1 MTSQVYRA
9 RRRGKAALAPRAPQA
24 KGPSLEQ
31 LRGGA
36 MPTAE
41 QLGHKVD
48 LPQAIRGK
56 MEASF
61 GADLGGVELYES
73 QTVAQA
79 GAQAMTMGNKIGFA
93 PGALDFA
100 SSAGQALLGHE
111 LSHVVSQARGEVAGR
126 GFLNNQALE
135 ARADREGAMAAAG
148 ENVYSG
154 PVTPISTASTALSAA
169 GPMQA
174 KKPKEKKAEKALAYM
189 TSDGRSQEVDQ
200 YFAGKFGDA
209 QNRGA
214 MSNSHMFRL
223 FSRQSYGKSQEEK
236 DDLYDMY
243 TNADRRGE
251 YLAHVQG
258 LVNQTMN
265 MDMDAFKLEK
275 EKDLLKGGQRVHD
288 VTTDLLAL
296 SDVVKDNQKDLGY
309 SDSFVKEQFGARRE
323 YMINAKNDVR
333 GRLREI
339 VGQAEKGSTAASPRN
354 QLAFGETGQNQGFED
369 FKTRFLE
376 GNRKKAL
383 SDVAEQYN
391 AVSMS
396 QYEAATPEQRA
407 AAKDYIRDSRDMN
420 GLLRGNVEIPQE
432 QRAELEEKIEQVS
445 SMMQTTE
452 SDQTGYRAIS
462 DAALLPLLAQSGME
476 DVIKANGTIDHEALL
491 REKDR
496 MIGLTFQDKGFV
508 STTAASQFAEKWG
521 EGIGRRDLNFFKQRA
536 LERRGITQE
545 ERERKENKPLLEDLE
560 GERGKKM
567 SVANRQQ
574 YYGALADNLLKGDE
588 AIKESDIG
596 SHTMEIA
603 LPKGSKAAYIDSA
616 STISGKL
623 GENTLPHQQME
634 ILLNRG
640 SRFRISDILPK
651 LDEHGKSL
659 PNQFRIIMELLQE
672 EEEQGGTS
680 EVSAPPAETA
690 GQSLDVD
697 SMSPAEKKK
706 YMIQKLNGMRG

>member
-93 PGALDFA
+93 PGALDFV

-333 GRLREI
+333 
-339 VGQAEKGSTAASPRN
+339 AA
-354 QLAFGETGQNQGFED
+354 
-369 FKTRFLE
+369 
-376 GNRKKAL
+376 
-383 SDVAEQYN
+383 
-391 AVSMS
+391 
-396 QYEAATPEQRA
+396 
-407 AAKDYIRDSRDMN
+407 
-420 GLLRGNVEIPQE
+420 
-432 QRAELEEKIEQVS
+432 
-445 SMMQTTE
+445 
-452 SDQTGYRAIS
+452 
-462 DAALLPLLAQSGME
+462 
-476 DVIKANGTIDHEALL
+476 
-491 REKDR
+491 
-496 MIGLTFQDKGFV
+496 
-508 STTAASQFAEKWG
+508 
-521 EGIGRRDLNFFKQRA
+521 
-536 LERRGITQE
+536 
-545 ERERKENKPLLEDLE
+545 
-560 GERGKKM
+560 
-567 SVANRQQ
+567 
-574 YYGALADNLLKGDE
+574 
-588 AIKESDIG
+588 
-596 SHTMEIA
+596 
-603 LPKGSKAAYIDSA
+603 
-616 STISGKL
+616 
-623 GENTLPHQQME
+623 
-634 ILLNRG
+634 
-640 SRFRISDILPK
+640 
-651 LDEHGKSL
+651 
-659 PNQFRIIMELLQE
+659 
-672 EEEQGGTS
+672 
-680 EVSAPPAETA
+680 
-690 GQSLDVD
+690 
-697 SMSPAEKKK
+697 
-706 YMIQKLNGMRG
+706 